1 MASKHSTW
9 HVVTVKPPYA
19 LGLAAALA
27 LGGCE
32 QKVAGGSNDG
42 AAVFQSI
49 CATCHG
55 PTGKPTE
62 ANVARM
68 GVKDLTAPELR
79 ARITPATVEKQ
90 VRTGSQNKL
99 MPSLEGVLNDDQIKA
114 VSAYVASPEF
124 LRQPPK

>member
-9 HVVTVKPPYA
+9 HVVTVKLPYV
-19 LGLAAALA
+19 LGLAGLLA
-27 LGGCE
+27 LGACE
-32 QKVAGGSNDG
+32 RKPPAGGSTNG
-42 AAVFQSI
+42 AQVFQSI
-49 CATCHG
+49 CAVCHG

-68 GVKDLTAPELR
+68 GVKDLTSPELR
-79 ARITPATVEKQ
+79 KRITPDVVEKQ

-99 MPSLEGVLNDDQIKA
+99 MPSLEGVLSDEQIKA

-124 LRQPPK
+124 LEKR